1 LCLVVYRHKRK
12 DMARGKASEKK
23 KQAKTKKATGT
34 KRGPSAYIL
43 FSKDMRETVKKEHPE
58 AKPQEIVKVSS
69 GLWDHS

>member
-1 LCLVVYRHKRK
+1 
-12 DMARGKASEKK
+12 MARGKASEKK